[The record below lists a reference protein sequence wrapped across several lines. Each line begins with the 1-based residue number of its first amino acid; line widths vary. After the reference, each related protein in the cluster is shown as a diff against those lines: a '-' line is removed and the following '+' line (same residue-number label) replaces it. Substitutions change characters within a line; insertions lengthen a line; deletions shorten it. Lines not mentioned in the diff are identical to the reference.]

1 VSSSAQRCCPL
12 GGLDVIAAWTSSRP
26 GGVGGSEVGAGT
38 DERGDVPPAS
48 MFESG
53 VGGHFDHNVGSH
65 SDDLD
70 LLAAPVANVAATD
83 ERWPRMVLIGGDEER
98 RQRRLLGG
106 RQGGCAAD
114 DLQAAPVV

>member
-1 VSSSAQRCCPL
+1 
-12 GGLDVIAAWTSSRP
+12 
-26 GGVGGSEVGAGT
+26 
-38 DERGDVPPAS
+38 

-83 ERWPRMVLIGGDEER
+83 ERWHGWSSLAATRNGDSVA
-98 RQRRLLGG
+98 
-106 RQGGCAAD
+106 C
-114 DLQAAPVV
+114 